1 MANIDEELRI
11 AGEARTAIA
20 KRPKEILTILRKA
33 ALVARAQQTTMR
45 FSSEATLNKAR
56 RRVGSA
62 LESLIPALEADRE
75 TPTRMN
81 KAMVAI
87 DDWIKTARP

>member
-33 ALVARAQQTTMR
+33 ALVARTTP

-56 RRVGSA
+56 RKVGSA
-62 LESLIPALEADRE
+62 LESLIPALEAKRE
-75 TPTRMN
+75 TPMRMN
-81 KAMVAI
+81 KAEIAM
-87 DDWIKTARP
+87 DDWIKEIKAARP